1 MKKRFYV
8 SILIIKYLKIKGNE
22 VILTLINN
30 KVNLNYITIYTYF
43 FCGLFKM
50 FKIRRKKS
58 FRRLIYDF

>member
-30 KVNLNYITIYTYF
+30 KVNLNYITIDT
-43 FCGLFKM
+43 LFKI